1 MGVTL
6 NPYEQSMNI
15 LNMKVTYKGN
25 EGTNYVEMDGG
36 GKTMVPSHQYLGQA
50 IVHGLTR
57 REKEEPLYG
66 GKLTQKY
73 LDHSGIETA
82 LTYFLPEISLSS

>member
-1 MGVTL
+1 VGVTL

-36 GKTMVPSHQYLGQA
+36 GKTMVPSHQ
-50 IVHGLTR
+50 
-57 REKEEPLYG
+57 
-66 GKLTQKY
+66 
-73 LDHSGIETA
+73 
-82 LTYFLPEISLSS
+82 